1 MVSGLRGYSV
11 GMRRFNAY
19 AANILTAGRVL
30 LSPVFVYAVL
40 QAEGHRVWGIFA
52 VVVFAIVAASD
63 VWDGRV
69 ARRFRSDG
77 RGGRI
82 FDHFAD
88 ILFLLSA
95 LGTYVE
101 LGIAPWWVP
110 AAIVA
115 AFAYY
120 VVDSRRRTLAG
131 PLSLIGSRIG
141 HVGGVWNYVLVG
153 VLVCNNSAGIALL
166 SPAFLM
172 VLFSL
177 VPLYSAAAVAARLAA
192 PAVVPET
199 GYTSAAS
206 S

>member
-1 MVSGLRGYSV
+1 
-11 GMRRFNAY
+11 MRRFSAY
-19 AANILTAGRVL
+19 AANTLTAGRVL
-30 LSPVFVYAVL
+30 LSPIFVYAAR
-40 QAEGHRVWGIFA
+40 QAEAHRIWGVLA
-52 VVVFAIVAASD
+52 VVVFALAAASD

-69 ARRFRSDG
+69 ARRFRSAG

-88 ILFLLSA
+88 IVFLLFA
-95 LGTYVE
+95 LGTYVD

-110 AAIVA
+110 AAIA
-115 AFAYY
+115 SGFAYY

-131 PLSLIGSRIG
+131 PLRLIGSRIG
-141 HVGGVWNYVLVG
+141 HVGGICNYVLVG
-153 VLVCNNSAGIALL
+153 VLVCNNSAGIGLL
-166 SPAFLM
+166 SSAFLTG
-172 VLFSL
+172 LFSL

-192 PAVVPET
+192 PAAVPEAVREA